1 MTEGDF
7 VDLKAVCETKQ
18 GQILQENYNSNL
30 ENSHRKRNIIVSKYV
45 YKVNLGPSGHVNNYK
60 VLYMAI

>member
-18 GQILQENYNSNL
+18 GQILYENYNSNP
-30 ENSHRKRNIIVSKYV
+30 ENSHTKRDIIVSKYS
-45 YKVNLGPSGHVNNYK
+45 YKVNLGPSGQVKNYK
-60 VLYMAI
+60 VLYIAI